1 MTPCSAEAGPWRS
14 SSGPGTRSSSC
25 PPSAEA
31 DPCRQGPP
39 VDRVDRGRGAAM
51 KIRSVKAN
59 NRRRAF
65 EVLAAGKRLVFP
77 YARLLELRPTAEDPI
92 ARVYVDRELGA
103 EGFTYALR
111 SGQEGTVHVEDVLE
125 YNQEPDHLRDLL
137 LYRLTPQA
145 PKRIAASPPA
155 QRESVRR

>member
-14 SSGPGTRSSSC
+14 PSGPGSRSSSC

-31 DPCRQGPP
+31 APCRQGPP
-39 VDRVDRGRGAAM
+39 VDRVARGRWAAM

-92 ARVYVDRELGA
+92 SRLYVYRQLGA
-103 EGFTYALR
+103 DGFTY
-111 SGQEGTVHVEDVLE
+111 S
-125 YNQEPDHLRDLL
+125 
-137 LYRLTPQA
+137 
-145 PKRIAASPPA
+145 
-155 QRESVRR
+155 